1 MVPQPEQE
9 ARKGIDKLLIAAGW
23 LVCDADKI
31 NIHGARGVAI
41 REFPLKSGHGFAD
54 YLLYVDG
61 KAAGVIEAK
70 KEGVTLTGVE
80 TQAAKYIQGLPDG
93 LPRWANPLPFS
104 YQSTGV
110 ETRFT
115 NGLDPAPRSRP
126 VFAFHKPETLAAWLE
141 DARITPSPLAGEGGG
156 EGYLKAAEESAD
168 YRARGAT
175 VLARLQHM
183 PALKEAG
190 LWPAQITAINNLEVS
205 LKENRPRALIQMA
218 TGSGKTFT
226 AISFIYRLIKFAGA
240 KRILF
245 LVDRGNLADQTLKE
259 FKQYASP
266 YNNFKFTEEYIVQ
279 RLQGNTVGAQLKLTT
294 RAR

>member
-9 ARKGIDKLLIAAGW
+9 ARIAIDTLLAAAGW
-23 LVCDADKI
+23 LVCDADKT

-41 REFPLKSGHGFAD
+41 REFPLKSGHGFADGIEARAAGQGRPVSGFAD

-104 YQSTGV
+104 YQSTGT

-126 VFAFHKPETLAAWLE
+126 VFSFHKPETLA
-141 DARITPSPLAGEGGG
+141 T
-156 EGYLKAAEESAD
+156 
-168 YRARGAT
+168 
-175 VLARLQHM
+175 
-183 PALKEAG
+183 
-190 LWPAQITAINNLEVS
+190 
-205 LKENRPRALIQMA
+205 
-218 TGSGKTFT
+218 
-226 AISFIYRLIKFAGA
+226 
-240 KRILF
+240 
-245 LVDRGNLADQTLKE
+245 
-259 FKQYASP
+259 
-266 YNNFKFTEEYIVQ
+266 
-279 RLQGNTVGAQLKLTT
+279 
-294 RAR
+294 